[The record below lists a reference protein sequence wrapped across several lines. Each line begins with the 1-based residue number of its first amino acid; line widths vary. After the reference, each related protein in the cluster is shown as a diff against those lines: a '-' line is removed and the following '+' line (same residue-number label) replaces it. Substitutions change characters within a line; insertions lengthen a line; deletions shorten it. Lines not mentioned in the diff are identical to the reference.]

1 MDEDDYADPLD
12 DAPLA
17 TDDSGM
23 PREPPPFGAERTAA
37 HCEMLANRLRK
48 NLRHVRK
55 WAKRAQVTCYRVYDR
70 DIPEVP
76 LSVDW
81 YDGRVCVA
89 ARLRP
94 EERYAP
100 DFEAWSE
107 ALRLTVA
114 QTLEVAPSQVYARQR
129 ERQRGA
135 AQYAPQAREAQRFE
149 VVEGGRRLWV
159 NLSDYLDTGLFLD
172 HRPLRA
178 RVATEARGRRVL
190 NLFCY
195 TGAFTV
201 HAVGGGAT
209 HTTSVDLS
217 ATYLQWARENLTLNG
232 MGGPTHRLVREDV
245 MRWLD
250 DPAVLRERFD
260 LVVAD
265 PPTFSNSKRMTDVFD
280 VQRDHEALL
289 WRLARV
295 VPPGGVVY
303 FSTNARRF
311 RPGGPLAVS
320 APATHWTVTEISDA
334 TIPEDFRDRKIHRA
348 WRLERRPGPS
358 TPLG

>member
-1 MDEDDYADPLD
+1 MRDDPDDDPLD
-12 DAPLA
+12 DEGFSPDRGP
-17 TDDSGM
+17 T
-23 PREPPPFGAERTAA
+23 PRAAAAFGPERTAA

-94 EERYAP
+94 EERDAS
-100 DFEAWSE
+100 DFDAWSE

-114 QTLEVAPSQVYARQR
+114 RTLEVAPEQVYARERQ
-129 ERQRGA
+129 RQRGA
-135 AQYAPQAREAQRFE
+135 AQYQPQGREAQRFE

-178 RVATEARGRRVL
+178 RVAAEARGRRVL

-195 TGAFTV
+195 TGAFSV
-201 HAVGGGAT
+201 HAAAGGAAST
-209 HTTSVDLS
+209 VSVDLS
-217 ATYLQWARENLTLNG
+217 PTYLAWAGRNLARNRLDENR
-232 MGGPTHRLVREDV
+232 HRLVRADV
-245 MRWLD
+245 FEFLRGD
-250 DPAVLRERFD
+250 RGAYDVVVL
-260 LVVAD
+260 D
-265 PPTFSNSKRMTDVFD
+265 PPTLSRSSSGRSFD
-280 VQRDHEALL
+280 LQRAHGELL
-289 WRLARV
+289 GLCLARLA
-295 VPPGGVVY
+295 PGGELW
-303 FSTNARRF
+303 FSTNYRQF
-311 RPGGPLAVS
+311 RLDDRAVAGS
-320 APATHWTVTEISDA
+320 VVREITA
-334 TIPEDFRDRKIHRA
+334 ETTPPDFREGLHRSFV
-348 WRLERRPGPS
+348 L
-358 TPLG
+358 TPR

>member
-1 MDEDDYADPLD
+1 VHEDDHDDELD
-12 DAPLA
+12 DDAQSRGLGQAPGEA
-17 TDDSGM
+17 
-23 PREPPPFGAERTAA
+23 PAFGPERTAA

-81 YDGRVCVA
+81 YDGRACVA

-94 EERYAP
+94 EERDAS

-114 QTLEVAPSQVYARQR
+114 RTLEVPPEQVYARERQ
-129 ERQRGA
+129 RQRGA
-135 AQYAPQAREAQRFE
+135 AQYQPQAREAQRFE

-178 RVATEARGRRVL
+178 RVGAEAQGRRVL

-201 HAVGGGAT
+201 HAIGGGAT

-217 ATYLQWARENLTLNG
+217 ATYLQWARENLALNG

-260 LVVAD
+260 LVIAD
-265 PPTFSNSKRMTDVFD
+265 PPTFSNSKRMTDIFD

-295 VPPGGVVY
+295 VSPGGVVY

-311 RPGGPLAVS
+311 RPGGPLAAGAVD
-320 APATHWTVTEISDA
+320 AHWTVAEITEA
-334 TIPEDFRDRKIHRA
+334 TIPEDFRDRRIHRA
-348 WRLERRPGPS
+348 WRLERRRGP
-358 TPLG
+358 TMPMG